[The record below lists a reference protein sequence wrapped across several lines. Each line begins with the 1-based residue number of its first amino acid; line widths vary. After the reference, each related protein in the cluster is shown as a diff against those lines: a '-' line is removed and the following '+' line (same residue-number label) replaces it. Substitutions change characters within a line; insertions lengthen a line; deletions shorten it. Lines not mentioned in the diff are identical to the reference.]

1 MGDLGKLGG
10 EVLNIGSLGT
20 LGQGPLD
27 PFGKQGAKDAASQAA
42 ELQAGAS
49 GAAISEQ
56 RRQFDAIRA
65 ALAPFI
71 QAGTNALPGE
81 VAGASPEGFADRIK
95 ALLSPGGVLQP
106 LVDQRMKGVQ
116 QQLAAGGLTRSGL
129 ALREAANVPT
139 DLAMAIENQLFGRTR
154 DLANSGQN
162 AAVNQGTFGASAGA
176 NIGNLLTQQGSAL
189 AQGVIGGQ
197 QAQAAGTQNLIN
209 TGLTAAAIFFSDPR
223 LKQNMAPIGQ
233 IGPLTLYEWDW
244 IDGLSDKIGQMS
256 IGFDA
261 EEVEQHFPQHTA
273 RFAGFLAVDYPSLT
287 DELKVRYDH

>member
-1 MGDLGKLGG
+1 MGDLHKVLGPGLLDSGKGG
-10 EVLNIGSLGT
+10 
-20 LGQGPLD
+20 Q
-27 PFGKQGAKDAASQAA
+27 DAAEAAANAQASS
-42 ELQAGAS
+42 AGS
-49 GAAISEQ
+49 AIAEQ

-81 VAGASPEGFADRIK
+81 VSGASPEGFADRIK
-95 ALLSPGGVLQP
+95 ALLSPGGALQP
-106 LVDQRMKGVQ
+106 LVDQRMKTVQ

-162 AAVNQGTFGASAGA
+162 AAVNQGAFGASTGA

-197 QAQAAGTQNLIN
+197 QAQAAGTQQLIQ
-209 TGLTAAAIFFSDPR
+209 TGLAAAAIFFSDPR
-223 LKQNMAPIGQ
+223 LKQNMEPIGK

-244 IDGLSDKIGQMS
+244 IDGLSDKIGKMS
-256 IGFDA
+256 IGFNA
-261 EEVEQHFPQHTA
+261 EEVERHFPQHTA
-273 RFAGFLAVDYPSLT
+273 RVAGFLAIDYPSLT
-287 DELKVRYDH
+287 DELKERYAHS